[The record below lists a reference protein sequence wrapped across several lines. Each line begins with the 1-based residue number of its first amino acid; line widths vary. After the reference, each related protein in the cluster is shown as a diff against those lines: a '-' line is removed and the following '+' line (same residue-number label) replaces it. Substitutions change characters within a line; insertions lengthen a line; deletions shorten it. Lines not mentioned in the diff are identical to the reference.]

1 MHLVIPFIYMSMT
14 SFIAGALVRD
24 KKSLFKIFGQVAV
37 PIFEGVETKFGLV
50 LPKFAPGIVTVP
62 APVAAAVATAS
73 T

>member
-1 MHLVIPFIYMSMT
+1 MHLVIPFISMFMT
-14 SFIAGALVRD
+14 SFIAGASARD
-24 KKSLFKIFGQVAV
+24 KKSLFKIFRQVAV

-62 APVAAAVATAS
+62 APAAAAATAS